1 MTFDAQTIKYLVI
14 DVLASTIPLA
24 TPLILAA
31 VGGVFSDRSGVVNI
45 GIEGMIL
52 IGSFTGVLTSYYTRN
67 PWLGFLMAGLSG
79 CLTAWFHALAS
90 IKYKANQTVSGVA
103 VNIMATALTGFLLK
117 AIFDRAGQTERV
129 VKLARWTIPVI
140 KDIPIVGEIIG
151 SGPPPVY
158 IAFIV
163 VALAHIVM
171 FKTVLGLRIRA
182 CGEHPEAADTA
193 GVNVALIRYGCVMM
207 SGFLAGLA
215 GGTLS
220 LGELSLFKE
229 GMSAGKGY
237 IALAAVIFGRWT
249 PVGAMWASL
258 LFALADAIQLIAQ
271 NWGFTLIPQEFMLMF
286 PYVVTMAALAGIIGR
301 STGPAASGKPYVR
314 RGV

>member
-1 MTFDAQTIKYLVI
+1 MTFDAQMLKYLII

-31 VGGVFSDRSGVVNI
+31 VGGVFSERSGVVNI

-52 IGSFTGVLTSYYTRN
+52 IGSFTGVLTSYYTSN
-67 PWLGFLMAGLSG
+67 PWLGFLVAGLSG
-79 CLTAWFHALAS
+79 AGIAWFHALAS
-90 IKYKANQTVSGVA
+90 IKYKANQTVSGVS
-103 VNIMATALTGFLLK
+103 VNIMGTALTGFLLK
-117 AIFDRAGQTERV
+117 EIFDRAGQTERV

-140 KDIPIVGEIIG
+140 KDIPVVGDIIG

-158 IAFIV
+158 IAFVV
-163 VALAHIVM
+163 VALAHIVL
-171 FKTVLGLRIRA
+171 FRTVLGLRIRA

-193 GVNVALIRYGCVMM
+193 GVNVALIRYGCVMV

-249 PVGAMWASL
+249 PVGAMWAAL
-258 LFALADAIQLIAQ
+258 LFALADAVQLIAQ

-301 STGPAASGKPYVR
+301 STAPAASGKPYVR

>member
-1 MTFDAQTIKYLVI
+1 VTFDAEMIKWLII
-14 DVLASTIPLA
+14 DLLASTVPLA
-24 TPLILAA
+24 TPLILAST
-31 VGGVFSDRSGVVNI
+31 GGVFSERSGVVNI

-52 IGSFTGVLTSYYTRN
+52 IGSFMAVLTSYYTRN
-67 PWLGFLMAGLSG
+67 AWLGFFMGGVSG
-79 CLTAWFHALAS
+79 AIIAWFHALAS

-129 VKLARWTIPVI
+129 VKLAKWTIPLI
-140 KDIPIVGEIIG
+140 KDIPILGEVLG
-151 SGPPPVY
+151 TNTPPVY

-163 VALAHIVM
+163 VVLAHIIL
-171 FKTVLGLRIRA
+171 FKTALGLRIRA

-193 GVNVALIRYGCVMM
+193 GVNVALIRYGCVMA

-229 GMSAGKGY
+229 GMSAGKGF
-237 IALAAVIFGRWT
+237 ISLAAVIFGKWT
-249 PVGAMWASL
+249 PLGAMGASL
-258 LFALADAIQLIAQ
+258 LFALADAMQLIAQ
-271 NWGFTLIPQEFMLMF
+271 NWGFTAIPQEFMLMF

-301 STGPAASGKPYVR
+301 STAPAASGKPYVR